1 MGASAPFFFCLP
13 GGWFTIKDSVLL
25 TGRIPVSEP
34 AAQPTF
40 LFHDYETFGT
50 SPSLDRPAQFA
61 ALRTDENFNVLG
73 EPEVFY
79 CKPADDYLPQPE
91 AVLITGI
98 TPQEALAKGENE
110 AEFARRIHSLFT
122 VPKTCVVGYNNVRFD
137 DEVTRNIFYRNFY
150 DPYAWSWQ
158 NDNSRWD
165 LLDVMRACYALRP
178 EGIVWPENDDG
189 LPSFRLEHLT
199 AANGIEHSNA
209 HDAMADVYAT
219 IAMAQLVKTRQ
230 PRLFEYLYSF
240 RGKQKLMTLI
250 DIPQMKPL
258 VHVSGMFGAWR
269 GNTSWVAPLAWHPE
283 NRNAVIVADLAGDI
297 SPLLQ
302 LDSDALRE
310 RLYTPKANLGD
321 DPAAP
326 IKLIHLNKCPVL
338 AQANTLRP
346 EDAERLGI
354 DRQQCLA
361 NLKLLREAPQVREK
375 VVALFA
381 EAPPFPPSDNVDAQL
396 YDGFFSDADRAGMR
410 IVLQTP
416 PQNLPALDITFADKR
431 IEKLLFNFRARNFPG
446 TLDEAEQQ
454 RWLQYRRDRFSPE
467 FLQAYAQEL
476 EMLYNQYEGD
486 KEKIALIKALYQYAQ
501 EVVG

>member
-1 MGASAPFFFCLP
+1 MS
-13 GGWFTIKDSVLL
+13 DS
-25 TGRIPVSEP
+25 

-40 LFHDYETFGT
+40 LFHDYETFGK

-61 ALRTDENFNVLG
+61 ALRTDENFNVIG

-98 TPQEALAKGENE
+98 TPQVALARGENE
-110 AEFARRIHSLFT
+110 AEFARRIHALFT

-158 NDNSRWD
+158 HDNSRWD

-178 EGIVWPENDDG
+178 EGIVWPENSDG

-199 AANGIEHSNA
+199 VANGIDHANA
-209 HDAMADVYAT
+209 HDAMADVHAT

-230 PRLFEYLYSF
+230 PRMFDYLYTYRS
-240 RGKQKLMTLI
+240 KQKLATLI
-250 DIPQMKPL
+250 DIVQMKPL

-269 GNTSWVAPLAWHPE
+269 GNTSWIAPIAWHPD
-283 NRNAVIVADLAGDI
+283 NRNAVIVVDLAGDI
-297 SPLLQ
+297 SPLLE
-302 LDSDALRE
+302 LDADALRE
-310 RLYTPKANLGD
+310 RLYTPKAALGD
-321 DPAAP
+321 DSAVPV
-326 IKLIHLNKCPVL
+326 KLVHLNKCPVL

-354 DRQQCLA
+354 DRQHCLD
-361 NLKLLREAPQVREK
+361 NLKVLRDAPQVREK
-375 VVALFA
+375 LVALFA
-381 EAPPFPPSDNVDAQL
+381 EAPPFPPTSNVDAQL
-396 YDGFFSDADRAGMR
+396 YDGFFSDADRAAMR

-416 PQNLPALDITFADKR
+416 PQNLPALDITFVDKR
-431 IEKLLFNFRARNFPG
+431 IEKLLFNYRARNFPG
-446 TLDEAEQQ
+446 TLSEPEQQ
-454 RWLQYRRDRFSPE
+454 RWLNHRRDVFTPE

-476 EMLYNQYEGD
+476 EMLYNQYESD
-486 KEKIALIKALYQYAQ
+486 KEKTALLKALYQYAQ
-501 EVVG
+501 EIVG